1 MRRLLPCLYGQTG
14 SKFHVRYKDIALVFQ
29 TNKKKSISVYAQ
41 HLLNH
46 GYSVGHMEDVM
57 DVIFTTHKGIHL
69 DIVEIYRIYQK
80 TEQGVQIKDE
90 RKITKNNILD
100 VMTLNR

>member
-1 MRRLLPCLYGQTG
+1 M
-14 SKFHVRYKDIALVFQ
+14 
-29 TNKKKSISVYAQ
+29 
-41 HLLNH
+41 
-46 GYSVGHMEDVM
+46 GHMEDVM